1 MYQYSY
7 SFFKFLSAIPL
18 HRHTTHFYAF
28 ISGGYLSWL
37 KFLAI
42 MDKDTVNI
50 CVCFWVDRSFPFFW
64 VLRSR
69 IAGSSGKYVFD
80 VKGTV
85 FQVAI
90 PFLHSYQ
97 QCVTVLAVLHS
108 YQHLELMWVFLGFFV
123 FFIFLSI
130 TIGVWN
136 SLILDLISI
145 SQMTNA
151 VEHLLMSLV
160 AIHITLVKCLLK
172 SFKYCIC

>member
-123 FFIFLSI
+123 FFYFFVHYNRCVELSHF
-130 TIGVWN
+130 GFN
-136 SLILDLISI
+136 FHFPND
-145 SQMTNA
+145 
-151 VEHLLMSLV
+151 
-160 AIHITLVKCLLK
+160 
-172 SFKYCIC
+172 